1 MVTPDDATGPE
12 DRYCLIANKELFRVA
27 IHNLLEKMVI
37 EALVD
42 PFGPSQ
48 YKEGI
53 ALSDYLKEERENR
66 NRPLYRA
73 EASGEAERWLHEA
86 LENLDRVA
94 REIGISAEDF
104 QDSEGEWEPI
114 PLDRADT
121 RLQKAIEKVDE
132 TIKHVEQNNGYGTE
146 YPEEKRFVV
155 DNLTLLSNT
164 LRTAVSTSVAYIK
177 THGVNVLQK
186 LQERFGNALIG
197 EAARETAK
205 ALWTLIKEAVKLS

>member
-1 MVTPDDATGPE
+1 MPKIRAATTP
-12 DRYCLIANKELFRVA
+12 
-27 IHNLLEKMVI
+27 
-37 EALVD
+37 
-42 PFGPSQ
+42 
-48 YKEGI
+48 
-53 ALSDYLKEERENR
+53 
-66 NRPLYRA
+66 
-73 EASGEAERWLHEA
+73 
-86 LENLDRVA
+86 
-94 REIGISAEDF
+94 
-104 QDSEGEWEPI
+104 
-114 PLDRADT
+114 
-121 RLQKAIEKVDE
+121 
-132 TIKHVEQNNGYGTE
+132 YGTE